1 VLSGRRPPNADGQVA
16 IRELERLG
24 ATVRTFEADTAD
36 REALQ
41 GILKE
46 IGRTLPPLRGIVHA
60 VGVVRDAVLLNQ
72 CWNEA
77 RDVFRGKVEGAWL
90 LHELTRNVPLEFFI
104 LYSAAAVLLGGP
116 GQGVYPAANA
126 DLDALARARRRVGLP
141 ALSVAWGSWGGAG
154 MAAELASRDID
165 VWSARGLGEITPAD
179 GFAQLEKLLAEGV
192 AYGAV
197 IPIRWSQFL
206 SQPSAQADRDFFSA
220 VAAPDR
226 TETGAG
232 RPAETASVIG
242 RLKALAASQRRN
254 ELLAFL
260 TGCTRN
266 VLGLDGST
274 PLDAEA
280 ALKEAG
286 LDSLMAVELRN
297 TLMRASDQPLPATL
311 LFDYPTLNAL
321 TEYLGRIWNLE
332 LGSALVRP
340 TTPAASMRAPADTL
354 VNLSDE
360 EAEALLLEELAST
373 SPGKENDESFERR
386 AVALSG
392 QACAADDP

>member
-1 VLSGRRPPNADGQVA
+1 
-16 IRELERLG
+16 
-24 ATVRTFEADTAD
+24 VRTFEADAAD
-36 REALQ
+36 RESMQ

-60 VGVVRDAVLLNQ
+60 AGVVRDAVLLNQ

-104 LYSAAAVLLGGP
+104 LYSAAAVPLGGP
-116 GQGVYPAANA
+116 GLGVYPAANA

-165 VWSARGLGEITPAD
+165 VWSARGLGEIEPAD
-179 GFAQLEKLLAEGV
+179 GFSQLEKLLAEGV

-206 SQPSAQADRDFFSA
+206 SQPAAQADFDFFSS

-226 TETGAG
+226 TETGPDLA
-232 RPAETASVIG
+232 AETASLFG
-242 RLKALAASQRRN
+242 RLKSLPASQRRN

-274 PLDAEA
+274 PIDAEV

-311 LFDYPTLNAL
+311 LFDYPTLGSLADHL
-321 TEYLGRIWNLE
+321 AHAWNIE
-332 LGSALVRP
+332 LAR
-340 TTPAASMRAPADTL
+340 PAAAAPAPERSAAQDVLTM
-354 VNLSDE
+354 SDD
-360 EAEALLLEELAST
+360 EAEAALLAELAQ
-373 SPGKENDESFERR
+373 G
-386 AVALSG
+386 
-392 QACAADDP
+392 AAGRGT